1 MYAYI
6 KGVLADVEEES
17 VVVEAGGIG
26 YRIYTTGQTFDYL
39 PAVGEEVKLYTY
51 LNVRNFKNNICT
63 TMITIL

>member
-39 PAVGEEVKLYTY
+39 PAVGEEVQALYVSECARRCDD
-51 LNVRNFKNNICT
+51 LVRAS
-63 TMITIL
+63 

>member
-39 PAVGEEVKLYTY
+39 PAVGSI
-51 LNVRNFKNNICT
+51 RI
-63 TMITIL
+63 

>member
-26 YRIYTTGQTFDYL
+26 YRIYTTGRRL
-39 PAVGEEVKLYTY
+39 
-51 LNVRNFKNNICT
+51 
-63 TMITIL
+63 TIFRLWERKSSSIRI

>member
-26 YRIYTTGQTFDYL
+26 YRIYTTGQTL
-39 PAVGEEVKLYTY
+39 SL
-51 LNVRNFKNNICT
+51 IH
-63 TMITIL
+63 I